1 MSTQPFLREAGEPA
15 QQKNFLCGPFWAARI
30 LHDAGFH
37 EFDQEPVDEDQLA
50 RDAGTILPDRE
61 DGSVPPGATSLSGYR
76 FDLPRAPTAVAG
88 TGAGALAAAL
98 ERVAEGTLRCVPLR
112 GPWRAETIEAV
123 QEGVANGL
131 SGVRLLA
138 NVQTGRFWGSHPS
151 AEELLAEFS
160 GKPVEGPPADWDVGH
175 FCELELLLR
184 GPGGSLVVVHDSYP
198 TLGWNGR
205 HLQPPRAVAAALER
219 DDGNEGGILA
229 VAPVA
234 VAGEVEE
241 LAHRLGVEIGIWDN
255 GTRGEQ

>member
-1 MSTQPFLREAGEPA
+1 MGTLPFLREAERPA

-30 LHDAGFH
+30 LRDAGFH
-37 EFDQEPVDEDQLA
+37 EFEREPVDEDLLA
-50 RDAGTILPDRE
+50 RYAGTILPDRE
-61 DGSVPPGATSLSGYR
+61 DGSVPPGATSRNSYR
-76 FDLPRAPTAVAG
+76 FEFPRAPVAAAG
-88 TGAGALAAAL
+88 TDAGALAAAL

-112 GPWRAETIEAV
+112 GPWRAETVEAL
-123 QEGVANGL
+123 QEGVAGL

-138 NVQTGRFWGSHPS
+138 NVQTGRFWGSHPC

-160 GKPVEGPPADWDVGH
+160 GRHVEGPPADWDVGH

-229 VAPVA
+229 VAAVA

-241 LAHRLGVEIGIWDN
+241 LARRLGVELGLWDN
-255 GTRGEQ
+255 GTRSNH